1 MRRFI
6 TYVTT
11 VLIAASA
18 VLAAQKATTPEDLD
32 RAMKKIAP
40 ANSALNK
47 AIKSTSWADARK
59 HVATVEEALVDAH
72 NFWVVKKKDDA
83 IKMSSDAQAK
93 LKALKTTLE
102 PASPDSAK
110 VMAAAREF
118 SSSCLGCHKVYRE
131 QDASAQYVLKS
142 DSGS

>member
-1 MRRFI
+1 MRRLFP
-6 TYVTT
+6 YVSA

-18 VLAAQKATTPEDLD
+18 VVAAQKATTPEDLD
-32 RAMKKIAP
+32 RAMKKLAP
-40 ANSALNK
+40 ANGALNK

-59 HVATVEEALVDAH
+59 QVATVEEALVDAH

-83 IKMSSDAQAK
+83 VKMSSEAQAK
-93 LKALKTTLE
+93 LKALKTTLDA
-102 PASPDSAK
+102 ASPDSTA

-131 QDASAQYVLKS
+131 QDANAQYVLKS
-142 DSGS
+142 GI